1 MNSFSIMPYEHQ
13 SILDSYQQWLVS
25 DLYQNYNIDNLNDPN
40 FLQKLSL
47 LQAEGIRHDIG
58 LHAAVTHNSIQ
69 EASSQ
74 IGRKIQSA
82 TSLITSSLDNGF
94 ALMNQ
99 RMYEVNDTLHIVNA
113 NIIEGNRLQ
122 ARTNQEIQ
130 SLNKNMVVALSAI
143 NANISQAT
151 NILRYQLQQV
161 STILQAILDELKIPE
176 SQRERRYHIEEGI
189 KYFNMGMKTGDCLY
203 FEDALD
209 EFNTAI
215 SIEKKDFFSWYYIGM
230 IHLYSQN
237 HIDIEKAIS
246 AFDRYFH
253 YAAALP
259 VRHELFDEALLM
271 KAECFY
277 LNNNINEAFLTIES
291 ILSNSIRASLRGV
304 KYLSATG
311 ITDKQIMA
319 VSIFKGLVEKNPYI
333 FMQVLEDCDIVS
345 NEYIISFIKEYCEKT
360 KSEIIGV
367 LAVFNQELEKLN
379 QYPAS
384 YCKDI
389 YEEVNGLLSLVNK
402 KIIGIGVVDAIA
414 LKEELNNNGL
424 IKKIQ
429 EAGIAAQGKVAA
441 DEAQRRFQAAQKEA
455 EEKRKRERASLKA
468 HGYVDLG
475 LPSGTVWKSE
485 NERGFYETRNRGQI
499 KNLPSGDQ
507 WRELLDKCNW
517 SWSWFSGGF
526 KIVGPNG
533 ASIFLPASGSWLDLD
548 DGKSAIYRRGKQ
560 GEYLSWTETRIKDD
574 EGDYVNR
581 LIILYI
587 RDKSAKL
594 GSGDLWYGK
603 GLVRLAY

>member
-13 SILDSYQQWLVS
+13 SILDAYQQWLVG
-25 DLYQNYNIDNLNDPN
+25 DLYQNYYFDNLNDPN
-40 FLQKLSL
+40 FLQKLSI

-58 LHAAVTHNSIQ
+58 MHAAVTHNSIS

-74 IGRKIQSA
+74 VGRKIQSA
-82 TSLITSSLDNGF
+82 ASLITSSLDNGF
-94 ALMNQ
+94 TLMNQ
-99 RMYEVNDTLHIVNA
+99 RMCEVNDTLHIVNA

-130 SLNKNMVVALSAI
+130 SFNKNMVVALSAI

-151 NILRYQLQQV
+151 NVLRYQLQQV
-161 STILQAILDELKIPE
+161 STVLQAILDELKIPE

-230 IHLYSQN
+230 IHLYSQS
-237 HIDIEKAIS
+237 HIDIENAIS

-259 VRHELFDEALLM
+259 VKHELIDEALLM

-277 LNNNINEAFLTIES
+277 LNDNINEAFRTIKNILT
-291 ILSNSIRASLRGV
+291 NSIRASLRGV

-311 ITDKQIMA
+311 ITEKQIMA
-319 VSIFKGLVEKNPYI
+319 VNIFKGLVEKNPYV

-345 NEYIISFIKEYCEKT
+345 NEYLISFIKEYCEKT
-360 KSEIIGV
+360 RDEIKGL
-367 LAVFNQELEKLN
+367 LAVFNNELEKLK

-389 YEEVNGLLSLVNK
+389 YEEVNSLISLVSK
-402 KIIGIGVVDAIA
+402 KLIDIGVVDAIA
-414 LKEELNNNGL
+414 LKEELKTNGL
-424 IKKIQ
+424 VQKIH

-441 DEAQRRFQAAQKEA
+441 MAAQKEA
-455 EEKRKRERASLKA
+455 EEKKKRERAYLKA

-485 NERGFYETRNRGQI
+485 NERGFYEIGNRGQI
-499 KNLPSGDQ
+499 KNLPSSYQ

-517 SWSWFSGGF
+517 SWSWFRGGY

-533 ASIFLPASGSWLDLD
+533 ASLFLPASR
-548 DGKSAIYRRGKQ
+548 KYRSV
-560 GEYLSWTETRIKDD
+560 YLSGTETQIKDD
-574 EGDYVNR
+574 EGDYVRR
-581 LIILYI
+581 LFVLYI
-587 RDKSAKL
+587 YNKSAKL
-594 GSGDLWYGK
+594 EPGNPWYGE
-603 GLVRLAY
+603 VRLAY

>member
-1 MNSFSIMPYEHQ
+1 MNSFSIAPYEHQ
-13 SILDSYQQWLVS
+13 QILDAYKQWLVR
-25 DLYQNYNIDNLNDPN
+25 DLYQNNYIDNLNDPN

-58 LHAAVTHNSIQ
+58 LHAAVTHHSIS

-74 IGRKIQSA
+74 VGRKIQSVA
-82 TSLITSSLDNGF
+82 SLITSSLDKGF
-94 ALMNQ
+94 TLMNQ
-99 RMYEVNDTLHIVNA
+99 RMCEVNDTLHIVNA

-151 NILRYQLQQV
+151 NFLRYQLQQV
-161 STILQAILDELKIPE
+161 STILQTILDELKIPE

-209 EFNTAI
+209 EFNTAV
-215 SIEKKDFFSWYYIGM
+215 STEKKDFFSWYYIGM
-230 IHLYSQN
+230 IHLYSHN

-277 LNNNINEAFLTIES
+277 LNNNINEAFLTIEY
-291 ILSNSIRASLRGV
+291 ILSNSIRATLRGV

-319 VSIFKGLVEKNPYI
+319 VSIFKGLVEKNPYV
-333 FMQVLEDCDIVS
+333 FMQVLEDCDIVN

-360 KSEIIGV
+360 KDEIKGM

-384 YCKDI
+384 YTKEI
-389 YEEVNGLLSLVNK
+389 YEEVNSLLSLVNK

-414 LKEELNNNGL
+414 LKEELKTNGL
-424 IKKIQ
+424 VQKIH
-429 EAGIAAQGKVAA
+429 EAGITAQRKVAA
-441 DEAQRRFQAAQKEA
+441 DKRRKEV
-455 EEKRKRERASLKA
+455 EKKKISESRAYLKA

-485 NERGFYETRNRGQI
+485 NERGFYERRNRGQI
-499 KNLPSGDQ
+499 MNLPSSNQ

-517 SWSWFSGGF
+517 SWSWFRGGF

-533 ASIFLPASGSWLDLD
+533 ASIFLPASGIFELD
-548 DGKSAIYRRGKQ
+548 DGKSTIYSRGSQ
-560 GEYLSWTETRIKDD
+560 GEYLSSTETQIKDD
-574 EGDYVNR
+574 EGNYVTR
-581 LIILYI
+581 LFVLYI
-587 RDKSAKL
+587 CKKSAQLLKRDH
-594 GSGDLWYGK
+594 GYGK
-603 GLVRLAY
+603 CLVRLAY

>member
-1 MNSFSIMPYEHQ
+1 MPYEHQ
-13 SILDSYQQWLVS
+13 SILESYQQWLVS
-25 DLYQNYNIDNLNDPN
+25 DLYQNYYIDNLNDPN

-58 LHAAVTHNSIQ
+58 LHAAVTQNSIQ
-69 EASSQ
+69 EVRSQ
-74 IGRKIQSA
+74 LGRKIQWA
-82 TSLITSSLDNGF
+82 ASLITSSLDNGF
-94 ALMNQ
+94 SLMNQ
-99 RMYEVNDTLHIVNA
+99 RMCEVNDTLQTVNA
-113 NIIEGNRLQ
+113 NIIEGYKLQ
-122 ARTNQEIQ
+122 AHTNKEIQ
-130 SLNKNMVVALSAI
+130 SLNKNMVMALSAI

-151 NILRYQLQQV
+151 NILKYQLQQM
-161 STILQAILDELKIPE
+161 STVLQAILDELKIPE

-203 FEDALD
+203 FEDALE

-230 IHLYSQN
+230 IHLYSKN

-277 LNNNINEAFLTIES
+277 LNNNNNEAFLTIEN
-291 ILSNSIRASLRGV
+291 ILTNSIRASLRGV

-311 ITDKQIMA
+311 ITDKKLMA
-319 VSIFKGLVEKNPYI
+319 VSVFKRLVENNPYV
-333 FMQVLEDCDIVS
+333 FMQILEDCDIVS
-345 NEYIISFIKEYCEKT
+345 NEYIISFIIEYCEKT
-360 KSEIIGV
+360 KDEIKGV

-379 QYPAS
+379 QYPAL

-389 YEEVNGLLSLVNK
+389 YEEVNSLSSYVNK

-414 LKEELNNNGL
+414 LKEELNTNGL

-429 EAGIAAQGKVAA
+429 DVGTAAQRKLAA

-455 EEKRKRERASLKA
+455 EERKKRERASLKA

-485 NERGFYETRNRGQI
+485 NERGFYEKRNRGQI
-499 KNLPSGDQ
+499 KNLPSSNQ
-507 WRELLDKCNW
+507 WRELLNKCNW
-517 SWSWFSGGF
+517 SWSWFSRGF

-548 DGKSAIYRRGKQ
+548 DGKGTIYGRGSQ
-560 GEYLSWTETRIKDD
+560 GEYLSCSETQIKDD
-574 EGDYVNR
+574 EGDYVQR
-581 LIILYI
+581 LMVLYI
-587 RDKSAKL
+587 RDKSAQL
-594 GSGDLWYGK
+594 GPGDLWYGK
-603 GLVRLAY
+603 CLVRLAY

>member
-1 MNSFSIMPYEHQ
+1 MNSFSITPYEHQ
-13 SILDSYQQWLVS
+13 SILDAYKQWLVR
-25 DLYQNYNIDNLNDPN
+25 DMYQNYYFDNLNDPN
-40 FLQKLSL
+40 FLQKLSI
-47 LQAEGIRHDIG
+47 LQAEGIRHDIEV
-58 LHAAVTHNSIQ
+58 HAAYTQDSIQ
-69 EASSQ
+69 GINSQ
-74 IGRKIQSA
+74 MAKRLRTA
-82 TSLITSSLDNGF
+82 TALITASLDDGF

-99 RMYEVNDTLHIVNA
+99 RMCEVNDALHIVNA

-176 SQRERRYHIEEGI
+176 SQRERRYHIEEGV
-189 KYFNMGMKTGDCLY
+189 KFFNMGMKTGDCLY
-203 FEDALD
+203 FEDAMD

-230 IHLYSQN
+230 IHLYSKN

-277 LNNNINEAFLTIES
+277 LNNNINEAFHTIEN
-291 ILSNSIRASLRGV
+291 ILTNSMRATLRGV

-319 VSIFKGLVEKNPYI
+319 VSIFKGLVEKNPYV

-345 NEYIISFIKEYCEKT
+345 NEYIISFIKEYCDKT
-360 KSEIIGV
+360 KDEIKGL
-367 LAVFNQELEKLN
+367 LAVFNKELEKLN

-389 YEEVNGLLSLVNK
+389 FEEVHSLLSHVNK
-402 KIIGIGVVDAIA
+402 QLIDIGVVDAIA
-414 LKEELNNNGL
+414 LKEELLINGL

-429 EAGIAAQGKVAA
+429 EAGKVAQYQVTI
-441 DEAQRRFQAAQKEA
+441 DEAQKRRKEA
-455 EEKRKRERASLKA
+455 EDKKKRDREYLKA

-475 LPSGTVWKSE
+475 LPSGKLWKNE
-485 NERGFYETRNRGQI
+485 NERGLYSYDKAVRTYGDKIPSREDWIELKEKCQWKWIRSLFQGGYEIT
-499 KNLPSGDQ
+499 
-507 WRELLDKCNW
+507 
-517 SWSWFSGGF
+517 
-526 KIVGPNG
+526 GPNG
-533 ASIFLPASGSWLDLD
+533 SSIFLPTTMRFSGGGGKGGSYISSTSHQYTDE
-548 DGKSAIYRRGKQ
+548 DGQK
-560 GEYLSWTETRIKDD
+560 ETWVTRLFF
-574 EGDYVNR
+574 GDYFIKVEGC
-581 LIILYI
+581 
-587 RDKSAKL
+587 SA
-594 GSGDLWYGK
+594 YYEEA
-603 GLVRLAY
+603 VRLAY

>member
-1 MNSFSIMPYEHQ
+1 MTKSPKLGSPRGLPSFYYYESNHNPLRKMNSFSIMPYEHQ
-13 SILDSYQQWLVS
+13 SILDAYQQWLVG
-25 DLYQNYNIDNLNDPN
+25 DLYQNYYFDNLNDPN
-40 FLQKLSL
+40 FLQKLSI

-58 LHAAVTHNSIQ
+58 MHAAVTHNSIS

-74 IGRKIQSA
+74 VGRKIQSA
-82 TSLITSSLDNGF
+82 ASLITSSLDNGF
-94 ALMNQ
+94 TLMNQ
-99 RMYEVNDTLHIVNA
+99 RMCEVNDTLHIVNA

-130 SLNKNMVVALSAI
+130 SFNKNMVVALSAI

-151 NILRYQLQQV
+151 NVLRYQLQQV
-161 STILQAILDELKIPE
+161 STVLQAILDELKIPE

-230 IHLYSQN
+230 IHLYSQS
-237 HIDIEKAIS
+237 HIDIENAIS

-259 VRHELFDEALLM
+259 VKHELFDEALLM

-277 LNNNINEAFLTIES
+277 LNDNINEAFRTIEN
-291 ILSNSIRASLRGV
+291 ILTNSIRASLRGV

-311 ITDKQIMA
+311 ITEKQIMA
-319 VSIFKGLVEKNPYI
+319 VNIFKGLVEKNPYV

-345 NEYIISFIKEYCEKT
+345 NEYLISFIKEYCEKT
-360 KSEIIGV
+360 RDEIKGL
-367 LAVFNQELEKLN
+367 LAVFNNELEKLK

-389 YEEVNGLLSLVNK
+389 YEEVNSLISLVSK
-402 KIIGIGVVDAIA
+402 KLIDIGVVDAIA
-414 LKEELNNNGL
+414 LKEELKTNGL
-424 IKKIQ
+424 VQKIH

-441 DEAQRRFQAAQKEA
+441 DEAAMAAQKEA
-455 EEKRKRERASLKA
+455 EEKKKRERAYLKA

-485 NERGFYETRNRGQI
+485 NERGF
-499 KNLPSGDQ
+499 
-507 WRELLDKCNW
+507 
-517 SWSWFSGGF
+517 F
-526 KIVGPNG
+526 
-533 ASIFLPASGSWLDLD
+533 
-548 DGKSAIYRRGKQ
+548 GK
-560 GEYLSWTETRIKDD
+560 
-574 EGDYVNR
+574 V
-581 LIILYI
+581 
-587 RDKSAKL
+587 
-594 GSGDLWYGK
+594 
-603 GLVRLAY
+603 